1 MQNVK
6 KTILRDSPEAA
17 SIQTVT
23 GWVSSD
29 GRFWGNNED
38 TARYAGA
45 THTKCSKNADHPIY
59 AINSYCESCWAEK
72 RQALYEAMPAEPYNG
87 DACMVFDT
95 DQYFWE
101 ENEILDYCVD
111 SGINPAELQLVHC
124 VPTYARQIDGKDYF
138 SDDLPED
145 GELPRELQDA
155 FDALNE
161 VINSKNHVL
170 SWSQGKVKA
179 VLPDEFMERYK
190 VELEARTQARIKFEA
205 EFKEVGEDGSL

>member
-1 MQNVK
+1 MQKEK
-6 KTILRDSPEAA
+6 KIILRDSPEAA

-23 GWVSSD
+23 GWVSAN
-29 GRFWGNNED
+29 GRFWGNDED
-38 TARYAGA
+38 MARYDGA
-45 THTKCSKNADHPIY
+45 THQKCIQKAEHPIY
-59 AINSYCESCWAEK
+59 EINGYCRACWDEK
-72 RQALYEAMPAEPYNG
+72 QQAVYADMPAEPYNG
-87 DACMVFDT
+87 DACVVFDT
-95 DQYFWE
+95 EQYFWDE
-101 ENEILDYCVD
+101 E
-111 SGINPAELQLVHC
+111 GIFDHCIDNDVNPADLQLVHC
-124 VPTYARQIDGKDYF
+124 TPNYAAPIDGNEYV

-145 GELPRELQDA
+145 GELPQELQDA

-161 VINSKNHVL
+161 VINSKAHVL